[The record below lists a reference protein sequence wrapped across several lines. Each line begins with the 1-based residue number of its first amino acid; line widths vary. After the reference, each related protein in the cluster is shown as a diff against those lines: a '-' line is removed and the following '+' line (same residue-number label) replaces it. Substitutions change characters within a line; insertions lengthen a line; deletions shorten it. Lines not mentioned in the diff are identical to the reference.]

1 MKGALARFGCETVP
15 NAIVRVHVVVGFALP
30 IELLADLAHAD
41 VNRAITVSIG
51 NAPDATLQLVTRERA
66 SLLAG
71 QGDDEAKLGGCQ
83 LTIDPIG
90 RRLSWRDAKKRA
102 SQVRIN
108 AQPVDLNRIAARLGG
123 RDQPSATKERF
134 DPRNQLAH
142 PKRLGQVVVSTN
154 LERVDLVMLGAARR
168 NDNHGHT
175 KMVFSNRFGY
185 GPAIE
190 AGQHQIDHGY
200 VWAGVAEASQAALT
214 ILGEVD
220 IEAGMP
226 QVHDH
231 GFSEDGVVF
240 DYENAWH
247 WLQSTGLTVGDG
259 LQHGRGV
266 VSKWCLLSAGVM
278 NRPFAGYSCPM
289 PILYAALLIACGVIA
304 GWFGSRLLR
313 RSNYGRD
320 LVIAANSVVGDP
332 TWQIDA
338 RALAEAIPVAC
349 FTVSTDG
356 RIVQISSLGARE
368 FPILT
373 IGGEPEAWSPSL
385 AEVVDRAMLG
395 TDSVTLETI
404 FLDPAR
410 SLRVTALRYTKG
422 VLVMLQ
428 DVSEDVDFEEA
439 RRTFSAAVSHELRTP
454 LARILGLA
462 ETLALPDIE
471 DERDELVIQIENEV
485 DGMRKLI
492 DEMLLLAALDR
503 GRLAVADGIADACAI
518 AVNVVADARQ
528 RRIGRGREIT
538 LSAPGEVDVPVAAR
552 LYEVVIQ
559 NLVDNALIHGGPG
572 ARVDVTVTTDQDQA
586 HLTVSDTG
594 AGIGAQHLPFVF
606 QRFYRGDAA
615 RSGPGSGLG
624 LALVKHIVEAHG
636 GTVSAESDGATG
648 TTIRVVLPLAT

>member
-1 MKGALARFGCETVP
+1 M
-15 NAIVRVHVVVGFALP
+15 
-30 IELLADLAHAD
+30 
-41 VNRAITVSIG
+41 
-51 NAPDATLQLVTRERA
+51 
-66 SLLAG
+66 
-71 QGDDEAKLGGCQ
+71 
-83 LTIDPIG
+83 
-90 RRLSWRDAKKRA
+90 
-102 SQVRIN
+102 
-108 AQPVDLNRIAARLGG
+108 
-123 RDQPSATKERF
+123 
-134 DPRNQLAH
+134 
-142 PKRLGQVVVSTN
+142 
-154 LERVDLVMLGAARR
+154 
-168 NDNHGHT
+168 
-175 KMVFSNRFGY
+175 
-185 GPAIE
+185 
-190 AGQHQIDHGY
+190 
-200 VWAGVAEASQAALT
+200 AEATQAAFAV
-214 ILGEVD
+214 LGEVD

-231 GFSEDGVVF
+231 RFSENRIVF
-240 DYENAWH
+240 DYENTWH
-247 WLQSTGLTVGDG
+247 WLQATVLAARDG

-266 VSKWCLLSAGVM
+266 VTKWCLWSTGVT
-278 NRPFAGYSCPM
+278 NRPFAGYCCRM
-289 PILYAALLIACGVIA
+289 QILYAALLIACGVIA
-304 GWFGSRLLR
+304 GWIGSRLLR
-313 RSNYGRD
+313 RSNYRRD
-320 LVIAANSVVGDP
+320 LVIAANPVAADP

-338 RALAEAIPVAC
+338 RVLAEAIPVAC

-356 RIVQISSLGARE
+356 RIIQISSLGSRE

-385 AEVVDRAMLG
+385 AEVVDRAMHG

-410 SLRVTALRYTKG
+410 SLKVTALRYTKG

-518 AVNVVADARQ
+518 AAGVVADARQ

-538 LSAPGEVDVPVAAR
+538 LSAHGEVDVPVAAR

-559 NLVDNALIHGGPG
+559 NLVDNALIHGGPE
-572 ARVDVTVTTDQDQA
+572 ARVDVTVTTAQDLA
-586 HLTVSDTG
+586 YLTVSDTG

-624 LALVKHIVEAHG
+624 LALVKHIIEAHG
-636 GTVSAESDGATG
+636 GSVVAESDGATG
-648 TTIRVVLPLAT
+648 TTIRVVLPLSM